1 MVQESSV
8 SVRRIIKT
16 HNNTMKRIVLLISV
30 AAIALFSSSKVSAQG
45 KFGPDSIECIK
56 YLSYY
61 TEYYK
66 QKNYDSALPN
76 WRKAYSLCPPT
87 ARYSMLSDGTTLL
100 RNVLNKNKNNA
111 EYTAKLVDSLMVIYD
126 QRVEFWPKYA
136 ISSLNNKALDM
147 YNYMKNDPEKLYA
160 GLNDIVAQTKEQTR
174 SNIFLFHLSTAIDLF
189 RDNKL
194 GAEEVINVYENAV
207 KYLAA
212 TTPKNDTEKRS
223 IEKAVEDVESLFITS
238 QVASCDNL
246 LALFGPR
253 YEADPE
259 NLDLAKNIVRM
270 MGITEGC
277 TDNDLFLNAVTTMYK
292 LEPSHTSAYY
302 LYKLYAGRTDVD
314 NAVKFMEE
322 AIAAEESDAVTDANY
337 YYELAA
343 FCFKNAKYALA
354 ESAAKKVVDLD
365 PTLAGK
371 TYMLLGSIWGSVPC
385 GGNDIE
391 QRAKYW
397 VAVDYMNKAKAAD
410 ETLAE
415 EANNHI
421 RQYAAYYPQTAEAF
435 MYDFTNGQ
443 SYTVS
448 CGGMRA
454 TTTVRTQN

>member
-1 MVQESSV
+1 
-8 SVRRIIKT
+8 
-16 HNNTMKRIVLLISV
+16 MKRIVLLISV
-30 AAIALFSSSKVSAQG
+30 AAMALFSSSNLSAQG
-45 KFGPDSIECIK
+45 KFGPDSAECIK

-66 QKNYDSALPN
+66 QKNYESALPN

-100 RNVLNKNKNNA
+100 RNLINQNAKNA
-111 EYTAKLVDSLMVIYD
+111 VYRAKLVDSLMTIYD

-136 ISSLNNKALDM
+136 VSSLNNKALDM
-147 YNYMKNDPEKLYA
+147 YNYMKNDPERLYA
-160 GLNDIVAQTKEQTR
+160 GLNDIVAQTKEKTR
-174 SNIFLFHLSTAIDLF
+174 ANIFLFQLNTAIDLF
-189 RDNKL
+189 REGSVEVD
-194 GAEEVINVYENAV
+194 AEKVIGIYEDAI
-207 KYLAA
+207 KYLGMM
-212 TTPKNDTEKRS
+212 TPKNDVEKRS
-223 IEKAVEDVESLFITS
+223 IDKTIEDVESLFITS

-253 YEADPE
+253 FEADPQ

-277 TDNDLFLNAVTTMYK
+277 QDNDLFLNAVNTMHT
-292 LEPSHTSAYY
+292 LEPSYTSAYY
-302 LYKLYAGRTDVD
+302 LYKLYAGRGDVD
-314 NAVKFMEE
+314 NAVKFMNE
-322 AIAAEESDAVTDANY
+322 AISAEESDAVTDASY

-343 FCFKNAKYALA
+343 FCFKSSKYAMA
-354 ESAAKKVVDLD
+354 YEAAQKVMDLD
-365 PTLAGK
+365 PSLAGK
-371 TYMLLGSIWGSVPC
+371 TYMLMGTIWGSVPC

-397 VAVDYMNKAKAAD
+397 VAVDFMNKAKAAD

-415 EANNHI
+415 DANAHI

>member
-1 MVQESSV
+1 
-8 SVRRIIKT
+8 
-16 HNNTMKRIVLLISV
+16 MKRIVLLISV
-30 AAIALFSSSKVSAQG
+30 AAMALFSSSNLSAQG
-45 KFGPDSIECIK
+45 KFGPDSAECIK

-66 QKNYDSALPN
+66 QKNYESALPN

-100 RNVLNKNKNNA
+100 RNLINQNAKNA
-111 EYTAKLVDSLMVIYD
+111 VYRAKLVDSLMTIYD

-136 ISSLNNKALDM
+136 VSSLNNKALDM
-147 YNYMKNDPEKLYA
+147 YNYMKNDPERLYA
-160 GLNDIVAQTKEQTR
+160 GLNDVVAQTKEKTR
-174 SNIFLFHLSTAIDLF
+174 ANIFLFQLNTAIDLF
-189 RDNKL
+189 REGSVEVD
-194 GAEEVINVYENAV
+194 AEKVIGIYEDAI
-207 KYLAA
+207 KYLGMM
-212 TTPKNDTEKRS
+212 TPKNDVEKRS
-223 IEKAVEDVESLFITS
+223 IDKTIEDVESLFITS

-253 YEADPE
+253 FEADPQ

-277 TDNDLFLNAVTTMYK
+277 QDNDLFLNAVNTMHT
-292 LEPSHTSAYY
+292 LEPSYTSAYY
-302 LYKLYAGRTDVD
+302 LYKLYAGRGDVD
-314 NAVKFMEE
+314 NAVKFMNE
-322 AIAAEESDAVTDANY
+322 AISAEESDTVTDASY

-343 FCFKNAKYALA
+343 FCFKSSKYAMA
-354 ESAAKKVVDLD
+354 YEAAQKVMDLD
-365 PTLAGK
+365 PSLAGK
-371 TYMLLGSIWGSVPC
+371 TYMLMGTIWGSVPC

-397 VAVDYMNKAKAAD
+397 VAVDFMNKAKAAD

-415 EANNHI
+415 DANAHI

>member
-1 MVQESSV
+1 
-8 SVRRIIKT
+8 
-16 HNNTMKRIVLLISV
+16 MKRIVLLISV
-30 AAIALFSSSKVSAQG
+30 AAMALFSSSNLSAQG
-45 KFGPDSIECIK
+45 KFGPDSAECIK

-66 QKNYDSALPN
+66 QKNYESALPN

-100 RNVLNKNKNNA
+100 RNLINQNA
-111 EYTAKLVDSLMVIYD
+111 KDAVYRAKLVDSLMTIYD

-136 ISSLNNKALDM
+136 VSSLNNKALDM
-147 YNYMKNDPEKLYA
+147 YNYMKNDPERLYA
-160 GLNDIVAQTKEQTR
+160 GLNDIVAQTKEKTR
-174 SNIFLFHLSTAIDLF
+174 ANIFLFQLNTAIDLF
-189 RDNKL
+189 REGSVEVD
-194 GAEEVINVYENAV
+194 AEKVIGIYEDAI
-207 KYLAA
+207 KYLGMM
-212 TTPKNDTEKRS
+212 TPKNDVEKRS
-223 IEKAVEDVESLFITS
+223 IDKTIEDVESLFITS

-253 YEADPE
+253 FEADPQ

-277 TDNDLFLNAVTTMYK
+277 QDNDLFLNAVNTMHT
-292 LEPSHTSAYY
+292 LEPSYTSAYY
-302 LYKLYAGRTDVD
+302 LYKLYAGRGDVD

-322 AIAAEESDAVTDANY
+322 AVASEDSDALTDASY

-343 FCFKNAKYALA
+343 FCFKSSKYAQA
-354 ESAAKKVVDLD
+354 FNAAQKVIDLD
-365 PTLAGK
+365 PSLAGK
-371 TYMLLGSIWGSVPC
+371 TYMLMGTIWGSVPC

-415 EANNHI
+415 DANAHI

-448 CGGMRA
+448 CGGLRA